1 MSTSFP
7 SDEGAPNHAD
17 RERYPGEDE
26 PYLNPEDF
34 PPPVAPGSPG
44 LEGMGS
50 VFGGEIPEAE
60 RAWRRGRPD
69 DDVPSK
75 AVSDA
80 QMWAIESLP
89 AALRELRVEVR
100 RAADLAADALTT
112 AAAVTRLGPDEPG
125 RTTLDP
131 LPAALRELREEVRE
145 TGDRATE
152 ALAAT
157 RNGMDAV
164 PSLVSGLRDEV
175 DAAVGR
181 IAETV
186 NAANLEAARAFALV
200 AREVRTLG
208 DRQAVLREEV
218 KLLGKRLEELE
229 RLRRRQQPRP
239 RAT

>member
-7 SDEGAPNHAD
+7 SDEGDLHPD
-17 RERYPGEDE
+17 EPERYPGEEE
-26 PYLNPEDF
+26 PFLLPEAY

-44 LEGMGS
+44 LEGMGR

-60 RAWRRGRPD
+60 RAWRRGGE
-69 DDVPSK
+69 DVSAPK
-75 AVSDA
+75 TISDA
-80 QMWAIESLP
+80 QLWAIESLP
-89 AALRELRVEVR
+89 AALRELRTEVR
-100 RAADLAADALTT
+100 RAADLASDALNT
-112 AAAVTRLGPDEPG
+112 AASVA
-125 RTTLDP
+125 RTGDGERSGVVDP
-131 LPAALRELREEVRE
+131 LPAALRELREEVRQS
-145 TGDRATE
+145 GDRATE

-157 RNGMDAV
+157 RNGMGAV
-164 PSLVSGLRDEV
+164 PALVSGLREEV

-200 AREVRTLG
+200 AREVRSLG
-208 DRQAVLREEV
+208 DRQLVLREEV